1 MDFSKW
7 LKVSILLIFL
17 FLKNVIYNLL
27 LWLMTVFFHNDLSFD
42 SVEKINIVAYFLL
55 GVYSLGFST
64 SKKRVQNHFKE
75 FDSMSL
81 KSVISYIFFFF
92 LDLNYYF
99 NRLGHFFI
107 FHSWGLSTKPFSSTI
122 WSHIRLFCKYSQ
134 FLCFT
139 FFEVQIWHINSTFT
153 LKF

>member
-1 MDFSKW
+1 MNISKW

-42 SVEKINIVAYFLL
+42 SVEKINIVAYFLM

-81 KSVISYIFFFF
+81 KNVILFF
-92 LDLNYYF
+92 LDLHYYD
-99 NRLGHFFI
+99 NRSGHFFI
-107 FHSWGLSTKPFSSTI
+107 FHS
-122 WSHIRLFCKYSQ
+122 
-134 FLCFT
+134 
-139 FFEVQIWHINSTFT
+139 
-153 LKF
+153 